1 MSAFFGSHG
10 LSTTADL
17 IYIFI
22 EIAITYNLSLSSVS
36 QNPLSEPSAGIKQ
49 KNHYKHLR
57 IKSYLRLLPLLF
69 LSWLH
74 QRLSDHILWHETPT
88 VSHKVAGELEL
99 SKQRKLRKFFVSK
112 RRYIKLQRFAAG
124 AFGVACGD
132 CGAVATAVFPA
143 ASSVL
148 SYFAI
153 CAATAPL
160 CCSPF
165 SFFGA
170 SSTPT
175 YIISHSLVA
184 RLLYG
189 CNVWH
194 LLSADT

>member
-1 MSAFFGSHG
+1 M
-10 LSTTADL
+10 
-17 IYIFI
+17 
-22 EIAITYNLSLSSVS
+22 
-36 QNPLSEPSAGIKQ
+36 
-49 KNHYKHLR
+49 
-57 IKSYLRLLPLLF
+57 
-69 LSWLH
+69 
-74 QRLSDHILWHETPT
+74 
-88 VSHKVAGELEL
+88 SHKVAGELEL

-132 CGAVATAVFPA
+132 CGAAATAVFPA

-175 YIISHSLVA
+175 YISLASRSPTLWLQRVA
-184 RLLYG
+184 FVICR
-189 CNVWH
+189 H
-194 LLSADT
+194 LKLEAVF